1 MIWEPFMLALGF
13 LLLIKGSDFLVEAA
27 SRIAKKLGVPEFV
40 IGLTLVAVGT
50 SVPELASSIAASTN
64 GYDELIIGNLVGSNM
79 ANIGLILGIAAIITT
94 IKIDRTM
101 LKRDGYIMVGAVVL
115 FYIFALT
122 GMIRWYMGIVFL
134 LLYLAYVM
142 FLIKTKDSHEE
153 HEFRDFVSYFF
164 KLEYL
169 ITVHNHAVRRIRE
182 GWESRKRGG
191 RVFGYQLKIYEAFKE
206 GLVKDLLIVALS
218 LVAIVFGA
226 EYLVSGAMWLAGL
239 LHMSS
244 GLIGLSVVAI
254 GTSLPELSVSITAA
268 IKRYGDLAVG
278 NIIGSN
284 IANLFLIMG
293 ICTMINPLSIDKRT
307 LYFVGPFTILIS
319 VILVMLLQKHDHKIS
334 REHGIALLA
343 MYLTFMAFMFWRG

>member
-50 SVPELASSIAASTN
+50 SVPELASSVAAAGK

-79 ANIGLILGIAAIITT
+79 ANIGLILGIAAIIATL
-94 IKIDRTM
+94 KIDRAM
-101 LKRDGYIMVGAVVL
+101 LKRDGYIMVGAIAL
-115 FYIFALT
+115 FYLFALT
-122 GMIRWYMGIVFL
+122 GAIRWYMGIVFL

-142 FLIKTKDSHEE
+142 FLIKTKDSIEE
-153 HEFRDFVSYFF
+153 HEFRDFVDYFF
-164 KLEYL
+164 KLEYIL
-169 ITVHNHAVRRIRE
+169 TVHNHAVRRIRE
-182 GWESRKRGG
+182 GRESRRRGEP
-191 RVFGYQLKIYEAFKE
+191 VFGYHRKIYAAFKE
-206 GLVKDLLIVALS
+206 GLVKDLLIIGLS

-226 EYLVSGAMWLAGL
+226 EYLITGAMWLAGL
-239 LHMSS
+239 LHISS
-244 GLIGLSVVAI
+244 GLIGLSIVAV

-268 IKRYGDLAVG
+268 VKKYGDLAVG
-278 NIIGSN
+278 NVIGSN

-293 ICTMINPLSIDKRT
+293 ICSLIRPISIDKST

-319 VILVMLLQKHDHKIS
+319 LVLVMLLLKHDHKIV
-334 REHGIALLA
+334 RKHGIALLA
-343 MYLTFMAFMFWRG
+343 MYLLFMAFMFWRG